1 MVSSEEAVFLGLF
14 CAWLGIGVILIALAV
29 SLAVRCLFIHKR
41 NKPGNSQTR
50 PKEMERLN
58 LISPAKPFNEISAQ
72 LIRQK
77 EYQTKQQ
84 QDTAVVNGDIGEEGT
99 TIIAE
104 AINQDEEK
112 DYNIDNSLCAI
123 CLEEM
128 GKVEDSQV
136 KGKAD
141 LVRMLPCSHIFHDKC
156 ITSWIPKKPR
166 CPVCQRLW

>member
-1 MVSSEEAVFLGLF
+1 
-14 CAWLGIGVILIALAV
+14 
-29 SLAVRCLFIHKR
+29 
-41 NKPGNSQTR
+41 
-50 PKEMERLN
+50 MERLN

-112 DYNIDNSLCAI
+112 ITILITACVQSVLKKW
-123 CLEEM
+123 
-128 GKVEDSQV
+128 GKLKIV
-136 KGKAD
+136 KLKEKLTWSECYHA
-141 LVRMLPCSHIFHDKC
+141 VTFS
-156 ITSWIPKKPR
+156 TTN
-166 CPVCQRLW
+166 V